1 MNLTNDQ
8 RFAADNLLAAQERR
22 GLHLES
28 IPAPRLAVVMQVL
41 AARKVELFNARY
53 SVGAPVMYIPGV
65 GKKPRRERV
74 YRAARVENGRAIVE
88 LAGTLLPIDVDQCFT
103 VGDEG
108 TPAER
113 APRCLPAWQ
122 IAAAVAAG
130 FVLAVIVALLVPSAE
145 AVSPE
150 RIVIDCYAPD
160 EAPGAIAV
168 QSNRRRT

>member
-1 MNLTNDQ
+1 MNLTDDQ

-28 IPAPRLAVVMQVL
+28 IPAQRLAVVMQVL

-103 VGDEG
+103 VGDEQIG
-108 TPAER
+108 HRAACLRGRSPPPWPPASCWQLSSPCSSR
-113 APRCLPAWQ
+113 PPRPFRLS
-122 IAAAVAAG
+122 G
-130 FVLAVIVALLVPSAE
+130 S
-145 AVSPE
+145 
-150 RIVIDCYAPD
+150 
-160 EAPGAIAV
+160 
-168 QSNRRRT
+168 